1 MKNMVQA
8 FLVEAKWFHGKY
20 IPTIEEYMRDALV
33 SSGATVFAIIS
44 FIVMGEIA
52 TKEVFDWVQQN
63 PKIVRALSTVM
74 RLMNDMATHKVQ

>member
-1 MKNMVQA
+1 MKYLVQA

-20 IPTIEEYMRDALV
+20 IPTIEEYMRVALV

>member
-1 MKNMVQA
+1 MKNFVQA
-8 FLVEAKWFHGKY
+8 YLVEAKWFHGKY
-20 IPTIEEYMRDALV
+20 IPTIEEYMRVALV